1 MQERGQL
8 CRKSSCTGRRLPR
21 PWNLPYLIQ
30 STTAKRDEH
39 IHLYRQ
45 MHAHSVWS
53 LFPSSPLP
61 LLSLSFS
68 SLTSVDGKNRH
79 PLNDFFHCQH
89 RQIAAVVFSIDEP
102 VVTRR
107 VCCSVLKSY
116 WWKIVVTTAMWTK
129 SVMCVI
135 IMAIGRSVKRDNS
148 YLVTSFCRSTFRQKW
163 MELSHR
169 KRMFFPF
176 PLSIFT
182 LMLTFLMRYCVCRHI
197 WMNDY

>member
-1 MQERGQL
+1 MCKKGDNFAGKVVAPVGGCPDLEIFPISHNLQL
-8 CRKSSCTGRRLPR
+8 LKGMNTYTYTDKCMHTVCDRFFPLP
-21 PWNLPYLIQ
+21 
-30 STTAKRDEH
+30 
-39 IHLYRQ
+39 
-45 MHAHSVWS
+45 
-53 LFPSSPLP
+53 LFPSS
-61 LLSLSFS
+61 LSLSFS

-148 YLVTSFCRSTFRQKW
+148 YLVMSFCLSTFRQKW

-169 KRMFFPF
+169 KKMFFSVSALYF
-176 PLSIFT
+176 YFDVDIFNA
-182 LMLTFLMRYCVCRHI
+182 LLCL
-197 WMNDY
+197 